1 MALRSAIPEEM
12 VPSPTTKTYIRPTW
26 EPRDERARLPKSVT
40 NRGRPAPI
48 RLLTP
53 PEASSLASPPLPFKD
68 TTGIQ
73 YQVPQAPE
81 IVDHAAP
88 TTWPRRGAPLGP
100 PPKRAPPSIR
110 IASPSLRS
118 QCSTSRRSEVSFG
131 ILDYYT
137 REPSPLPSPDLPPPP
152 PPPKMDPAMKQF
164 DFQLASSP
172 SGTQG
177 LALTSVCRPQDQ
189 DATQAGAQLDSAPL
203 VDVPLS
209 TQTTSQGPHKRTY
222 SLFPAAKESP
232 TPATTS
238 VPLPPSPVMIS
249 PTSTISSITMHQ
261 APDPSYRPRKVSLSN
276 SMRSRKDSFTSF
288 RSNRRIPLRILSS
301 NSSIPSGTGRLDSRA
316 ASISTSSPPDR
327 LLGHN
332 SRWSDESTITSPTAA
347 AFTPTGTAR
356 RTSFG
361 SLLQEL
367 SRDGGPAGRAS
378 ESGPNQQYSG
388 CFFEDDEDETAPL
401 RKKFGWTRRS
411 TSLTV
416 KEIPLQRKHRGS
428 NARGRLDYQ
437 PGLGQQVEGQHGG
450 SPSHTAATRQALRP
464 DLRSSPRHAHRGFDD
479 GQYHAHQHSIQ
490 TASKNAPRSSG
501 AGGRRHSTPGSR
513 TFQGA
518 VHNDPRARGRDGVAQ
533 LDKLQNSLRLSM
545 IANLGTT
552 CFGYVYEHFPRLNPG
567 NQIAEVAF
575 GLDCMSTQ
583 AAFRLAYP
591 STGFNIALNPQGPNW
606 LPRMIRNAFAHANW
620 EILPNER
627 VRLWNWN
634 ERNQVRTFDITM
646 SGSDLQKLVYE
657 ALLSVIN
664 NVRGQRPGLRPR
676 APEDERSVL
685 SHEIIFSF
693 IVKTLSGDA
702 LDLLLDMD

>member
-437 PGLGQQVEGQHGG
+437 PGLGY
-450 SPSHTAATRQALRP
+450 R
-464 DLRSSPRHAHRGFDD
+464 LRSLILCGGCSRKGRP
-479 GQYHAHQHSIQ
+479 
-490 TASKNAPRSSG
+490 SG
-501 AGGRRHSTPGSR
+501 IRR
-513 TFQGA
+513 
-518 VHNDPRARGRDGVAQ
+518 D
-533 LDKLQNSLRLSM
+533 
-545 IANLGTT
+545 
-552 CFGYVYEHFPRLNPG
+552 
-567 NQIAEVAF
+567 
-575 GLDCMSTQ
+575 
-583 AAFRLAYP
+583 
-591 STGFNIALNPQGPNW
+591 
-606 LPRMIRNAFAHANW
+606 
-620 EILPNER
+620 
-627 VRLWNWN
+627 
-634 ERNQVRTFDITM
+634 
-646 SGSDLQKLVYE
+646 
-657 ALLSVIN
+657 
-664 NVRGQRPGLRPR
+664 
-676 APEDERSVL
+676 
-685 SHEIIFSF
+685 
-693 IVKTLSGDA
+693 TL
-702 LDLLLDMD
+702 